1 MKTVIHNIGTLAG
14 ILPSDVIKLE
24 GAQMNHV
31 ECIEDAYLVIEDDII
46 TEYGEMSDSVILKSE
61 SQSSQRGNSPV
72 ILNGTKCSEESLS
85 ERSFADAQDDKD
97 NAQDEKNSTLKEKNS
112 TQEENIEYI
121 DAKGGF
127 VMPAFCDSHTHIV
140 YAGCRD
146 GEFRD
151 KIAGLSY
158 EEIAARGGGILNSAD
173 LLHETSED
181 ELYRQAMERVREIM
195 AMGTG
200 AVEIKSGYGLTVE
213 DELKMLRV
221 IRRIKETAPIT
232 VKANFLGAHAVGRAY
247 RGRQSEYVD
256 LDCEEMLPKV
266 AEEGLADF
274 VDVFC
279 DTGFFTVEETARILE
294 KAANL
299 GIRPKIHANEL
310 EVSGGVQVGV
320 KYNALSV
327 DHLEKTTEA
336 EIEAL
341 RGSETMPTMLPGCS
355 FFLGIPFGN
364 AKGYIEAGL
373 PVALASDYNPGSS
386 PSGNMR
392 FVMALGC
399 IRMRLTPEQSFN
411 ACTINSA
418 YAMGVSKELGS
429 ITVGKKANLIIT
441 KPVPSLAFI
450 PYSHQTPV
458 IEQVILNGTR
468 ICTSQIQ

>member
-1 MKTVIHNIGTLAG
+1 MKTIIYNIGTLAG
-14 ILPSDVIKLE
+14 ILAADVRKLE
-24 GAQMNHV
+24 GTQMNHV
-31 ECIEDAYLVIEDDII
+31 ECIDNAYLVIEDSII
-46 TEYGEMSDSVILKSE
+46 AEFGKMSE
-61 SQSSQRGNSPV
+61 SV
-72 ILNGTKCSEESLS
+72 ILNGTKWSEESLS
-85 ERSFADAQDDKD
+85 ERSFADAQDDK
-97 NAQDEKNSTLKEKNS
+97 NGAQEDKNGTLKEKNG
-112 TQEENIEYI
+112 TLKEKNGAQDENIEYI

-127 VMPAFCDSHTHIV
+127 VLPAFCDSHTHIV

-256 LDCEEMLPKV
+256 LVCEEMLPKV

-294 KAANL
+294 KAANY

-450 PYSHQTPV
+450 PYSHQTPF
-458 IEQVILNGTR
+458 IKQIILNGKM
-468 ICTSQIQ
+468 I